1 MYLKA
6 YKKAAM
12 VIMTAAS
19 ERLTGSGPIRLF
31 FAPSL
36 YKGMRMAVFFQTE
49 GKILQKGYLLIFFR
63 KLMQIIK
70 AFIWSVQDSMIPAE
84 CSEQVH

>member
-12 VIMTAAS
+12 IIMTAAS
-19 ERLTGSGPIRLF
+19 ERMTGLGPIRLF

-49 GKILQKGYLLIFFR
+49 RKNFTKKISADIFPETDADNQSIHLVCTGFHDPGR
-63 KLMQIIK
+63 M
-70 AFIWSVQDSMIPAE
+70 
-84 CSEQVH
+84 

>member
-1 MYLKA
+1 MYLKV

-12 VIMTAAS
+12 IIMTAAS
-19 ERLTGSGPIRLF
+19 ERMTGLGPIRLF

-36 YKGMRMAVFFQTE
+36 YKGMRMAFFSRQKE
-49 GKILQKGYLLIFFR
+49 KILQKRYLLIFFR

-70 AFIWSVQDSMIPAE
+70 AFIWFVQDSMIPAE